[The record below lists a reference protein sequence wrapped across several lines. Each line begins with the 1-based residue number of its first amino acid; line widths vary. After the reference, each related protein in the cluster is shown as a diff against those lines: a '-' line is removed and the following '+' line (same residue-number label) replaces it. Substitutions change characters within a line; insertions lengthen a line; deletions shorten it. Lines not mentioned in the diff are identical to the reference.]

1 MSGFL
6 NASELDEFKHDLLLW
21 VEKLPV
27 LEQLALKQ
35 ARLDNSHV
43 SSRAWQASTPLIISL
58 YQVYEDAVN
67 LIADMT
73 TLLTSKHGE
82 NWKQNLLYTYT
93 HVDALNVKSDF
104 PALYAHFTMLDNQIM
119 NALKKP
125 EDKYLSGKCVE
136 CGANLYAVK
145 QSREA
150 QCPQCGLLNDLA
162 TTRAQLKLERG
173 ELIERYTF
181 TGNLKQI
188 TAVYNLFTGEDLM
201 KSQVLH
207 LLRSNKIRNVRLSS
221 GKWIIDTRTIK

>member
-1 MSGFL
+1 MSSFL
-6 NASELDEFKHDLLLW
+6 AVNELTEFKHHLLMW

-27 LEQLALKQ
+27 LESLALKQ
-35 ARLDNSHV
+35 ARLDNSHTAGK
-43 SSRAWQASTPLIISL
+43 AWQASTPVIMSL
-58 YQVYEDAVN
+58 MQVYEDAVN

-73 TLLTSKHGE
+73 TLLTSKHTE
-82 NWKQNLLYTYT
+82 QWQRNLLYTYT
-93 HVDALNVKSDF
+93 HVAALNEKSEF

-119 NALKKP
+119 SALKKP
-125 EDKYLSGKCVE
+125 EDKYLSGKCVA
-136 CGANLYAVK
+136 CGANLYAAK

-150 QCPQCGLLNDLA
+150 QCSQCGLLNDLA